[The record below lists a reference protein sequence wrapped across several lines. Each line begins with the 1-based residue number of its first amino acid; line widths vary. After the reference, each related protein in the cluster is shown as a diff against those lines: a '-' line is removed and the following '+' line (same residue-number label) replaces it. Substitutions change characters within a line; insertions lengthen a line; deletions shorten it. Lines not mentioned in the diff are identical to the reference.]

1 MQGMSSG
8 CGERKKININPL
20 YFSLYAARKRG
31 AMANTG
37 YPSQV
42 PFYSPPRLGD
52 TADGPREH
60 YTDDDWGIVE
70 AIEQALSLIAKRNKN
85 AVIAFDIWEGAFEG
99 APPSRA
105 ERCKKMNV
113 NYERTKK
120 AAFRVKKEVE
130 RYMYG

>member
-1 MQGMSSG
+1 MA
-8 CGERKKININPL
+8 KVNISPL

-60 YTDDDWGIVE
+60 YTDDDWAIVE
-70 AIEQALSLIAKRNKN
+70 GIEKALSEIGKRDKSI
-85 AVIAFDIWEGAFEG
+85 VIAFDIWEGAFIS
-99 APPSRA
+99 APPSRT
-105 ERCKKMNV
+105 ERCKVMNV
-113 NYERTKK
+113 KYERTKK
-120 AAFRVKKEVE
+120 AANRCKKAVE
-130 RYMYG
+130 RYMYGQ